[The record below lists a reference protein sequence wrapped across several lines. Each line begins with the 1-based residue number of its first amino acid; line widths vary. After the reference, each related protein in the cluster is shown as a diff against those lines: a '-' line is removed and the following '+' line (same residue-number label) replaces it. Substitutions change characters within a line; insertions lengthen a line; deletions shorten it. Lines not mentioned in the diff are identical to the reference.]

1 MKRIYPHIV
10 LCVVIS
16 IVIILFSCV
25 FNTEVVQQEFCGKY
39 DLPSDFSEALD
50 YIDSKL
56 EGYERREAYQ
66 QLIVD
71 NPKSF
76 YFDFNTI
83 EEAPHYET
91 SSDGKFRIYRFNAG
105 MHEDPPI
112 LQFCNSKGRIVTAH
126 LSTQPLYKEVDGEVV
141 TEDDYKQGHFSAY
154 ARVLGQIEI
163 EGVKTYIMFISDYVY
178 EYMRSND
185 NQSNVLCEFVMG
197 MQLTKTGYKYVNI
210 FKYPSSGCIHITD
223 EDEYYVKRV
232 RSVYPASVQLQH
244 GNAWYDKD
252 KMVLHIPH
260 SVENPRE
267 TFNIQK
273 WDSTNQRFEPA
284 KYFGYEYSPDIH
296 KSLGNTYGLEI
307 VMYFGDLLIRVDDD
321 DPHNITYE
329 HSYKYTAWGKGKT
342 MANIPDLIL
351 YGGMLNKDEG
361 TFHFINEGYEYI
373 VPCAENKFN
382 NKLIVKKN
390 DKVILQK
397 EIKVE
402 NEEE

>member
-1 MKRIYPHIV
+1 MTLLSAIF
-10 LCVVIS
+10 LC
-16 IVIILFSCV
+16 SCGSDKSY
-25 FNTEVVQQEFCGKY
+25 VQQEFCGKY
-39 DLPSDFSEALD
+39 DLPTDFYEAMK
-50 YIDSKL
+50 YIDSEL

-83 EEAPHYET
+83 DEAPHYET
-91 SSDGKFRIYRFNAG
+91 SSDGKFRIYRFNVG

-112 LQFCNSKGRIVTAH
+112 LQFCNDNGKVITTHITA
-126 LSTQPLYKEVDGEVV
+126 TPLYSSAEGNTAEKE
-141 TEDDYKQGHFSAY
+141 DYELGDFAVY
-154 ARVLGQIEI
+154 AEILGQQMIN
-163 EGVKTYIMFISDYVY
+163 GSMTYLTIVSDYHYSYVPK
-178 EYMRSND
+178 SA
-185 NQSNVLCEFVMG
+185 LCEFVIG
-197 MQLTKTGYKYVNI
+197 MQLTETGYKYVSI
-210 FKYPSSGCIHITD
+210 FEYPTSGYIHRTD
-223 EDEYYVKRV
+223 EDEYYVKRI
-232 RSVYPASVQLQH
+232 RSIYPASVQLQH

-273 WDSTNQRFEPA
+273 WNNVNQRFEPVN
-284 KYFGYEYSPDIH
+284 YFGYEYSPGIH
-296 KSLGNTYGLEI
+296 KSLGDTYGLEI

-329 HSYKYTAWGKGKT
+329 HSYKYTAWGKDKT
-342 MANIPDLIL
+342 MADIPDLIL
-351 YGGMLNKDEG
+351 YEGVLNKDNG
-361 TFHFINEGYEYI
+361 TFHFTNEEYEYI

-390 DKVILQK
+390 NKVIMKK

-402 NEEE
+402 NQD

>member
-1 MKRIYPHIV
+1 MLIKNSMI
-10 LCVVIS
+10 LTLLTL
-16 IVIILFSCV
+16 ILFCSCS
-25 FNTEVVQQEFCGKY
+25 FDKSYVQQEFCGKY
-39 DLPSDFSEALD
+39 DLPSDFSEALE
-50 YIDSKL
+50 YIDTNF

-83 EEAPHYET
+83 KEAPHYET
-91 SSDGKFRIYRFNAG
+91 SPDGKFRIYRFNVG

-112 LQFCNSKGRIVTAH
+112 LQFCNDKRKVITTHITAK
-126 LSTQPLYKEVDGEVV
+126 PLYSSVEGNTVEKE
-141 TEDDYKQGHFSAY
+141 DYESGDFAAY
-154 ARVLGQIEI
+154 AEILGQQMID
-163 EGVKTYIMFISDYVY
+163 GSMTYLALVSDYHHSYVPA
-178 EYMRSND
+178 SA
-185 NQSNVLCEFVMG
+185 LCEFITG
-197 MQLTKTGYKYVNI
+197 MQLTETGYKYIDI
-210 FKYPSSGCIHITD
+210 FEYPSSGYIHKTD

-273 WDSTNQRFEPA
+273 WNSTSQRFEPA
-284 KYFGYEYSPDIH
+284 NYFGYEYPPDIH
-296 KSLGNTYGLEI
+296 KSLGDTYGLEI
-307 VMYFGDLLIRVDDD
+307 VMFFGDFLIRVDDD
-321 DPHNITYE
+321 EPHNITYE

-342 MANIPDLIL
+342 MSDVPDLIL
-351 YGGMLNKDEG
+351 YEGVLNKDEG

-402 NEEE
+402 NEED

>member
-1 MKRIYPHIV
+1 MLIKNSMFIT
-10 LCVVIS
+10 LLTL
-16 IVIILFSCV
+16 ILFCSCS
-25 FNTEVVQQEFCGKY
+25 FDKSYVQQEFCGKY
-39 DLPSDFSEALD
+39 DLPSDFSEALE
-50 YIDSKL
+50 YIDSNL

-71 NPKSF
+71 NPQSF
-76 YFDFNTI
+76 YFDFNTLD
-83 EEAPHYET
+83 EAPHYET
-91 SSDGKFRIYRFNAG
+91 SPDGKFRIYRFNVG

-112 LQFCNSKGRIVTAH
+112 LQFCNEKGKVITTHITAK
-126 LSTQPLYKEVDGEVV
+126 PLYSSVEEISVEKE
-141 TEDDYKQGHFSAY
+141 DYESGDFSAY
-154 ARVLGQIEI
+154 AEILGQQMID
-163 EGVKTYIMFISDYVY
+163 GSTTYLTLISDYHYSYVPT
-178 EYMRSND
+178 SA
-185 NQSNVLCEFVMG
+185 LCEFITG
-197 MQLTKTGYKYVNI
+197 MQLTEIGYKYIDI
-210 FKYPSSGCIHITD
+210 FEYPSSGYIHRTD
-223 EDEYYVKRV
+223 EDEYYVKRI
-232 RSVYPASVQLQH
+232 RSIDPTPMQLQH

-273 WDSTNQRFEPA
+273 WNNTKQRFEPVN
-284 KYFGYEYSPDIH
+284 YFGYEYSPDIH

-307 VMYFGDLLIRVDDD
+307 VMYFGDFLIRVDDD

-342 MANIPDLIL
+342 MADIPDLIL
-351 YGGMLNKDEG
+351 YEGVLNKDNG
-361 TFHFINEGYEYI
+361 TFHFTNEEYEYI

-390 DKVILQK
+390 NKVIMKK

-402 NEEE
+402 NQD